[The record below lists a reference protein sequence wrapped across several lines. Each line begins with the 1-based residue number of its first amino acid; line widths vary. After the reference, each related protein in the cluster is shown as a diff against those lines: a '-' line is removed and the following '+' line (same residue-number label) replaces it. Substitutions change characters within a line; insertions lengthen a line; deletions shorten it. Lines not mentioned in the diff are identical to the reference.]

1 MGRKSIKENK
11 NIYQEIREAQG
22 LTREKA
28 SELLE
33 FISEDRLEKIENDKC
48 EVRPEEIL
56 KMSKVYKRADLNNY
70 YCSKICAIGKKYIPN
85 AQTKDLSQITLEILS
100 TLNSLEKQKNRL
112 IEITVDGKIAD
123 DEKADFETIKKQLE
137 DMSKTISELKIWID
151 SELNKKE
158 G

>member
-11 NIYQEIREAQG
+11 NIYQEMREALD

-28 SELLE
+28 SELLQ

-56 KMSKVYKRADLNNY
+56 KMAEVYKRADLNNY
-70 YCSKICAIGKKYIPN
+70 YCSNMCPIGKKYIPQAEN
-85 AQTKDLSQITLEILS
+85 KDLSQITLEMLS
-100 TLNSLEKQKNRL
+100 TLNSLEKEKNRL
-112 IEITVDGKIAD
+112 IEITVDGKISE
-123 DEKADFETIKKQLE
+123 DEKTDFETIKKQLD
-137 DMSKTISELKIWID
+137 DMSKTITELKIWID

-158 G
+158 I